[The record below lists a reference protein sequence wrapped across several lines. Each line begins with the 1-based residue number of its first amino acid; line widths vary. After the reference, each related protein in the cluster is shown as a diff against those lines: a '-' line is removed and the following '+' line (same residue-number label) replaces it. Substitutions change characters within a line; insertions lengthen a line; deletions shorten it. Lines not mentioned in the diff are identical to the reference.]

1 MFTHFPLLFVF
12 KMRYQLSE
20 IEEVEAQRQAKER
33 QSASGRIS
41 MNRTDLQVSGSSW
54 NALHLKAFRVVNID
68 NCPLSR
74 LFSTNH
80 IPNDAD
86 KGRSTQKP

>member
-1 MFTHFPLLFVF
+1 
-12 KMRYQLSE
+12 MRYQLSE

-33 QSASGRIS
+33 QFASGRIS

-80 IPNDAD
+80 IV
-86 KGRSTQKP
+86 TQ